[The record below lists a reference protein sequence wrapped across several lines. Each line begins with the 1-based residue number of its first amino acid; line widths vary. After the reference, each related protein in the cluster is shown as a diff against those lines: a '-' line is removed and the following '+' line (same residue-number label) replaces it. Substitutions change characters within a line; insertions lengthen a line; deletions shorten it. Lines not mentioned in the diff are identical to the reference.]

1 MSNTL
6 KLFIISLLLV
16 TPATAFAQQYGSFKD
31 SRDGHVYRTVKIG
44 KQTWM
49 AENMAFKGLPH
60 WSADGDNEN
69 DKMYGFL
76 YSWEN
81 ALKVC
86 PAGWHLPT
94 MTDFEKLLK
103 YVELN
108 RTSQNNFLALA
119 AKSPH
124 WLEAKNEGKLPKN
137 EFGFGALPAGFYYS
151 GSYDYFG
158 SLADFWSSTEYNS
171 SNAYYLF
178 VNSSTAIMRNFNKTY
193 GYSVRCLKD
202 LN

>member
-1 MSNTL
+1 MNNL
-6 KLFIISLLLV
+6 FKLFAFSLLLV
-16 TPATAFAQQYGSFKD
+16 TPATAFAQQYGSFTD
-31 SRDGHVYRTVKIG
+31 TRDGHVYRTVKIG
-44 KQTWM
+44 NQTWM

-124 WLEAKNEGKLPKN
+124 WLEAKNEAEN
-137 EFGFGALPAGFYYS
+137 DFGFSALPAGRYY
-151 GSYDYFG
+151 GGDYYRFG
-158 SLADFWSSTEYNS
+158 YYAYFWSATEREGS
-171 SNAYYLF
+171 SHDACRL
-178 VNSSTAIMRNFNKTY
+178 ILGD
-193 GYSVRCLKD
+193 GYAGVGIDVKNYAFSVRCLKD
-202 LN
+202 SP